1 MRMPPTAPPDPAR
14 TSRRLLAALF
24 IVAGLGHFVAPHW
37 YRTVMPDYLPAH
49 DLLIAISGAA
59 EIAGGVGVLVPRV
72 RRAAGFGLIVLLL
85 AVFPANVEMLLDDR
99 ARGVPWW
106 QEVTLWARL
115 PLQFVLIWWVARATL
130 GDRAAR
136 QASGDLLR

>member
-1 MRMPPTAPPDPAR
+1 
-14 TSRRLLAALF
+14 
-24 IVAGLGHFVAPHW
+24 
-37 YRTVMPDYLPAH
+37 MPDYLPAH

-59 EIAGGVGVLVPRV
+59 EVAGGIGLLVPSL
-72 RRAAGFGLIVLLL
+72 RRAAGYGLIVLLV

-115 PLQFVLIWWVARATL
+115 PFQFVLIWWIARATPIK
-130 GDRAAR
+130 GSIMGSRSRGQRPPSIDRPDAAH
-136 QASGDLLR
+136 